1 MDGRRDRDYDGVPD
15 WQEDENY
22 ADEAPIAGPGS
33 PRARMR
39 GGGCALPVALLL
51 LGSSLLARR
60 AVSAGRRRT

>member
-1 MDGRRDRDYDGVPD
+1 VDSRRDRDFDGQPD

-22 ADEAPIAGPGS
+22 ADEAPIRGPNS

-51 LGSSLLARR
+51 TGAALAARR
-60 AVSAGRRRT
+60 ARRRA